1 MHKEPVCWP
10 LRMDHHFI
18 DFKLNSIQIMY
29 PIVFNSFN
37 MRPICTNIVF
47 SVVLVDFIHAQ
58 GEMPES
64 IAFTLWGTVG
74 VLVGA
79 DGDYGAEV
87 APGGVMS
94 GLLIWCFGLFGKIKN
109 LFSIL

>member
-1 MHKEPVCWP
+1 
-10 LRMDHHFI
+10 
-18 DFKLNSIQIMY
+18 
-29 PIVFNSFN
+29 
-37 MRPICTNIVF
+37 
-47 SVVLVDFIHAQ
+47 VLVDFIHAQ

-94 GLLIWCFGLFGKIKN
+94 GLLI
-109 LFSIL
+109 